1 MAAARHRDELPL
13 RRPQVVAAYHPPI
26 EVADSLHRRDKVVAF
41 LPRRVAAATEAVA
54 RTRAAAWG
62 ADRPQSL
69 TNLSS

>member
-1 MAAARHRDELPL
+1 MAAARHRDELPHHL
-13 RRPQVVAAYHPPI
+13 GAAYHPPI